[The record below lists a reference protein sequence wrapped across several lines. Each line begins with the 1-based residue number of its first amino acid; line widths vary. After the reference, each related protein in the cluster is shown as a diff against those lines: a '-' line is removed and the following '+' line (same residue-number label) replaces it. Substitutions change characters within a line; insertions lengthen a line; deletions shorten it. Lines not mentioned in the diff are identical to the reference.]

1 MYNGRV
7 VAKEVREFEVIRR
20 VVKFKSLYGKV

>member
-1 MYNGRV
+1 MHNGRV
-7 VAKEVREFEVIRR
+7 VAKEVREFEVIRG